1 MATQLTHLSLAEF
14 ADRTAAKEP
23 TPGGGSVAAYIGT
36 VGAALGVMAAR
47 FTEGRKGF
55 EEHGE
60 ALAREID
67 ALETLRG
74 RLTELVEADAEAYS
88 TVTGAYKLPKS
99 TDEEKAARKVAIQE
113 GLEVALQPPLRT
125 CRAAVEGLE
134 VLSGLAKHSNKNLI
148 SDVAVAAFALGAT
161 YRSAWINVLINLSG
175 LKDADKKNAIV
186 AEGASLEARSRA
198 LEAEV
203 GGGITSM
210 LSP

>member
-1 MATQLTHLSLAEF
+1 MSSQLTQLSLAAF

-36 VGAALGVMAAR
+36 VGAALGIMAAR

-55 EEHGE
+55 EEHEG
-60 ALAREID
+60 ALAREIA

-74 RLTELVEADAEAYS
+74 RLIELVEADAAAYS
-88 TVTGAYKLPKS
+88 TVTGAYKLPKG
-99 TDEEKAARKVAIQE
+99 TPEEKEARKLAIQS
-113 GLEVALQPPLRT
+113 GLAVALDPPLQT

-134 VLSGLAKHSNKNLI
+134 VLSSLAEHSNPNLI

-175 LKDADKKNAIV
+175 LKDAERKASIV
-186 AEGASLEARSRA
+186 GEGADLEARCKA
-198 LEAEV
+198 LEAQV
-203 GGGITSM
+203 GGGITSK

>member
-1 MATQLTHLSLAEF
+1 MATELTRLSLADF

-55 EEHGE
+55 EEHSG

-74 RLTELVEADAEAYS
+74 RLTELVEADAAAYS

-99 TDEEKAARKVAIQE
+99 TPEEKEARKVAIQV
-113 GLEVALQPPLRT
+113 GLGAALEPPLQT

-134 VLSGLAKHSNKNLI
+134 VLSSLAQHSNPNLI

-161 YRSAWINVLINLSG
+161 FRSAWINVLINVSG
-175 LKDADKKNAIV
+175 LKDAEKKAAIV
-186 AEGASLEARSRA
+186 AEGAELEARSRA
-198 LEAEV
+198 LEVEV
-203 GGGITSM
+203 GGGITAK